1 MREMW
6 RRIFGTAALAFMLCL
21 TGLVITGEAQARRVL
36 DEQTIQ
42 FAQNEITAFLSQR
55 PESADTLEGIHRWWI
70 RWPGLPESPVITEMA
85 LERLENLGIVER
97 LLVGNSVIWRARRL

>member
-1 MREMW
+1 MKKL
-6 RRIFGTAALAFMLCL
+6 LAITILAVMLCL
-21 TGLVITGEAQARRVL
+21 TGLVMSGEAQARRVL

-42 FAQNEITAFLSQR
+42 FAQDEITTFLSQR

-85 LERLENLGIVER
+85 LERLENLGVVER